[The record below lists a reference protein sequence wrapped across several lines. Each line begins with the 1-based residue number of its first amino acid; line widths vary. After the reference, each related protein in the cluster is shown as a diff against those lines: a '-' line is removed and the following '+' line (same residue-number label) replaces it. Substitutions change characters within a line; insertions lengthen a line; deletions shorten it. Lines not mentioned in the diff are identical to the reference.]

1 MAISFNSDG
10 SVTRSPD
17 EIDVQEDLAN
27 DLVNHKSHINS
38 GYQELRILRDNELK
52 TSDWTQVPDSPLD
65 STTKAAWATYRTELR
80 DLPSSAKAPYWFVE
94 SDWPK
99 APGQSD
105 INPEA
110 LSFIDNHADLTGIGT
125 TSWVGLTTALLNQ
138 HWTSLTTNPIGV
150 TTTGVGVTN
159 IIGVAST
166 DNIEIGDWV
175 RTNNAESD
183 VGTVAGIGTTT
194 ITLDGLNLVYVGEVK
209 VDFARVVPQY
219 YAQDRP
225 EFGFTVTPQPYT
237 IVRGGNVNFTINTTN
252 QQIDEEFT
260 YAFNGD
266 ADITSDRSGELV
278 IIPNG
283 LVGVAT
289 ITVGVSSVTL
299 GDKLILSVDCVGLSG
314 VTTSVGVSTV

>member
-1 MAISFNSDG
+1 MAISFNLDG

-27 DLVNHKSHINS
+27 DLVNHKSHING

-110 LSFIDNHADLTGIGT
+110 LEFINNHADPTGIGT
-125 TSWVGLTTALLNQ
+125 TSWVGLTTGIIDKNWVDCDPVGL
-138 HWTSLTTNPIGV
+138 TS
-150 TTTGVGVTN
+150 TGTGLSK

-166 DNIEIGDWV
+166 DNILVGDWV
-175 RTNNAESD
+175 RTANDTNI
-183 VGTVAGIGTTT
+183 GTVAGIGTTT
-194 ITLDGLNLVYVGEVK
+194 ITLDAVNSVEVPLK
-209 VDFARVVPQY
+209 ITIARVEPQY

-225 EFGFTVTPQPYT
+225 EFGFTVTPQPYSL
-237 IVRGGNVNFTINTTN
+237 VRGGNVNFTINTTN
-252 QQIDEEFT
+252 QISDEEFT
-260 YAFNGD
+260 YEFGGNVI
-266 ADITSDRSGELV
+266 ITNDKTGELT
-278 IIPNG
+278 ISPNG
-283 LVGVAT
+283 LVGVST
-289 ITVGVSSVTL
+289 ITVGVSTESPADT
-299 GDKLILSVDCVGLSG
+299 LILLVNCVGVSG
-314 VTTSVGVSTV
+314 VTTSVGVTTA

>member
-1 MAISFNSDG
+1 MAISFNLDG

-110 LSFIDNHADLTGIGT
+110 LQFINNHADPTGIGT
-125 TSWVGLTTALLNQ
+125 TSWVGLTTGIIDKNWVDCDPVGL
-138 HWTSLTTNPIGV
+138 TS
-150 TTTGVGVTN
+150 TGTGLSK

-166 DNIEIGDWV
+166 DNIAVGDWV
-175 RTNNAESD
+175 KTESQENI
-183 VGTVAGIGTTT
+183 GTVAGIGTTT
-194 ITLDGLNLVYVGEVK
+194 ITLDAVNSVGVARK
-209 VDFARVVPQY
+209 ILFARVEPQY

-225 EFGFTVTPQPYT
+225 EFGFTVTPQPYSL
-237 IVRGGNVNFTINTTN
+237 VRGGNVNFTINTTN
-252 QQIDEEFT
+252 QQIDEDFT
-260 YAFNGD
+260 YEIGGTE
-266 ADITSDRSGELV
+266 ITSGDYFGKLT
-278 IIPNG
+278 ITPNA

-289 ITVGVSSVTL
+289 ITVGVSSESPEAT
-299 GDKLILSVDCVGLSG
+299 LILKLHCVGLSG